1 MESKMHNRSAFL
13 GFAAAAAVVAAI
25 VVSGAQ
31 SQLNQ
36 PQTTL
41 QSPAPPA
48 NGLTKPEQKPK
59 PVPPPPSL
67 YSSSIPAAALLRV
80 PVTGVVP
87 GDVNTAPNIKNPLA
101 NDPNAVQR
109 GMKDFDAFNC
119 SGCHAANGAG
129 GMGPSLSNDAW
140 LYRSSPANIYLTIVQ
155 GRSKGMPSFGA
166 MLPDRVIWEL
176 VSYIQ
181 SISEKPSGKFGATTS
196 RAPLSP
202 DTEQVPP
209 EKMQT
214 PTPWNFTEA
223 FSKGQRPGTSP

>member
-1 MESKMHNRSAFL
+1 MPNRTGLLAFA
-13 GFAAAAAVVAAI
+13 GAAGIIAAI
-25 VVSGAQ
+25 VVGGAQ
-31 SQLNQ
+31 SELNQ
-36 PQTTL
+36 TQPSRK
-41 QSPAPPA
+41 SPAPPA
-48 NGLTKPEQKPK
+48 NGLSKPEQKPK
-59 PVPPPPSL
+59 AAPPPPSL
-67 YSSSIPAAALLRV
+67 YSGSIPAAALLRV

-129 GMGPSLSNDAW
+129 GMGPSLSNGAW

-155 GRSKGMPSFGA
+155 GRSKGMPAFGA
-166 MLPDRVIWEL
+166 MLPDQVIWEL

-181 SISEKPSGKFGATTS
+181 SISEKPNGKFGTTTS
-196 RAPLSP
+196 HEPLSP
-202 DTEQVPP
+202 DIEQVPP

-214 PTPWNFTEA
+214 AQPWNFTEP

>member
-1 MESKMHNRSAFL
+1 MPNFSAFL
-13 GFAAAAAVVAAI
+13 AFAGAAAVVAAI
-25 VVSGAQ
+25 VVGGAQ
-31 SQLNQ
+31 SELNQ
-36 PQTTL
+36 PQAS
-41 QSPAPPA
+41 QKSPAPPA
-48 NGLTKPEQKPK
+48 NGLSKPEQKPK

-67 YSSSIPAAALLRV
+67 YSGSIPAAALLRV

-101 NDPNAVQR
+101 GDPNAAQR

-129 GMGPSLSNDAW
+129 GMGPSLSNDSW
-140 LYRSSPANIYLTIVQ
+140 VYRSSPANIYLTIAQ
-155 GRSKGMPSFGA
+155 GRAKGMPAWGA

-181 SISEKPSGKFGATTS
+181 SIGEKPNGKFGKTTS
-196 RAPLSP
+196 RQPLSP
-202 DTEQVPP
+202 AIEQVPA

-214 PTPWNFTEA
+214 PMPWNFTEP

>member
-1 MESKMHNRSAFL
+1 M
-13 GFAAAAAVVAAI
+13 AAAMVFA
-25 VVSGAQ
+25 GAQ

-36 PQTTL
+36 PQATL
-41 QSPAPPA
+41 KSPAPPA
-48 NGLTKPEQKPK
+48 NGQTKPEQKPK

-67 YSSSIPAAALLRV
+67 YSGSIPAAALLRV

-101 NDPNAVQR
+101 DDQNAAQR

-129 GMGPSLSNDAW
+129 GMGPSLSNNAW
-140 LYRSSPANIYLTIVQ
+140 IYRSSPANIYLTIVQ
-155 GRSKGMPSFGA
+155 GRAKGMPAFGA
-166 MLPDRVIWEL
+166 MLPDRTIWEL

-181 SISEKPSGKFGATTS
+181 SISEKPSGKFGVTTS
-196 RAPLSP
+196 LEPLSP

-214 PTPWNFTEA
+214 VSPWNFTEP
-223 FSKGQRPGTSP
+223 FSKGQRPGNTQ

>member
-1 MESKMHNRSAFL
+1 MPNRSAFL
-13 GFAAAAAVVAAI
+13 AFAGAAAIVAAVVI
-25 VVSGAQ
+25 VGAQ

-41 QSPAPPA
+41 KSPAPPA
-48 NGLTKPEQKPK
+48 NGLMKPEQKPAR
-59 PVPPPPSL
+59 VPPPPRL
-67 YSSSIPAAALLRV
+67 YSGSIPAAALLRV

-140 LYRSSPANIYLTIVQ
+140 VYRSSPANIYLTIAQ
-155 GRSKGMPSFGA
+155 GRAKGMPAWGA

-181 SISEKPSGKFGATTS
+181 SISEKPTGKFGKTTS
-196 RAPLSP
+196 HEPLSP
-202 DTEQVPP
+202 AIEQVPP

-214 PTPWNFTEA
+214 ATPWNFTEP